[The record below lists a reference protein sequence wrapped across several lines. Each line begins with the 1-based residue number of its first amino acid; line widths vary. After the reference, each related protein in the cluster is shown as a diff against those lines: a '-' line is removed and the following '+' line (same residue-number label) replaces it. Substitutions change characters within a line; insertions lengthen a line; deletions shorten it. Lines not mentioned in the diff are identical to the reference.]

1 MNRTDLSPLLDPYN
15 YSFEKSSEL
24 QRTRANNL
32 ILTYLLGLRL
42 ELLNPESQLLKK
54 VQESLLSG
62 FPYIYSPVKKR
73 IRATIC
79 FEKSLFKHTCF
90 QPRLPFSPTEV
101 LHTNNFQL
109 GLSNVEHNVIYG
121 EVELIVFHMGFGI
134 SDKMELEAVEY
145 IVLHN

>member
-1 MNRTDLSPLLDPYN
+1 MGLEVGASQPRITVVTRCPGS
-15 YSFEKSSEL
+15 L
-24 QRTRANNL
+24 Q
-32 ILTYLLGLRL
+32 
-42 ELLNPESQLLKK
+42 
-54 VQESLLSG
+54 SG
-62 FPYIYSPVKKR
+62 FLIDIAQLKKR

-101 LHTNNFQL
+101 LHTINFQL